1 MSSSDRRFRRAVGR
15 VLIALSFKHSREHGG
30 RGAGDAH
37 LLPSPS
43 CGGDGHHRPGAYCPS
58 SPTAADHRQSSSPPS
73 HYCAVVLPSP
83 AHFIVRTALLLV
95 FLPTA
100 LWAYY
105 NCDTSTIRVRF
116 DYDSATTRYE
126 VFRALAYEIVYENQW

>member
-100 LWAYY
+100 LAG
-105 NCDTSTIRVRF
+105 NVMRSVVSVHPF
-116 DYDSATTRYE
+116 PLLLLNSGA
-126 VFRALAYEIVYENQW
+126 ALHYTARPVK